1 MHLSHFASAQ
11 NVAHGR
17 PTPTT
22 PKTSC
27 GGSLSTPQA
36 SVDGCRAL
44 TSFVAPG
51 VPPWKEFLPANLSR
65 PPLQGRVSTTP
76 LTPSAAIASNKSSN
90 ASTGLEPR
98 SAVNVVAPST
108 VKGSER
114 KWTTPKAD
122 RPSPSSS
129 SRNHLKN
136 HCANGSQSTTSTG
149 PTNLITRHSHWN
161 GCIATLSPFGHTK
174 RNGLNCRMP
183 PDSTDTLSV
192 ESSLE
197 TTTRSSRT
205 GSPRTPS
212 RTALPSAP
220 RRATSDKTRTP
231 CRSPTS
237 AAADSMR
244 PA

>member
-76 LTPSAAIASNKSSN
+76 LTPSAAIASNKVR
-90 ASTGLEPR
+90 R
-98 SAVNVVAPST
+98 SGVPAGRAVNWARGPPT
-108 VKGSER
+108 
-114 KWTTPKAD
+114 
-122 RPSPSSS
+122 SSS
-129 SRNHLKN
+129 LCTIRRRKERR
-136 HCANGSQSTTSTG
+136 GSTRRCCCLPPQVTWTPASST
-149 PTNLITRHSHWN
+149 
-161 GCIATLSPFGHTK
+161 
-174 RNGLNCRMP
+174 
-183 PDSTDTLSV
+183 
-192 ESSLE
+192 
-197 TTTRSSRT
+197 
-205 GSPRTPS
+205 
-212 RTALPSAP
+212 
-220 RRATSDKTRTP
+220 
-231 CRSPTS
+231 
-237 AAADSMR
+237 
-244 PA
+244 